1 MRDLGVHMGGGGSG
15 TVDLNKEV
23 NLIEGRFVS
32 LLSLSDFC
40 EHGNVLPG
48 FINMGCFLT
57 SQESLVS
64 QGFCSMNIILI
75 HLAVGRLS
83 LTSNR

>member
-1 MRDLGVHMGGGGSG
+1 V

-23 NLIEGRFVS
+23 NLIEGRFFS

-40 EHGNVLPG
+40 KHGNVLPG
-48 FINMGCFLT
+48 FINIGCFVT
-57 SQESLVS
+57 SRASLVS
-64 QGFCSMNIILI
+64 QEFYCMNIILI
-75 HLAVGRLS
+75 QLVVWRLS